1 VAATAVELV
10 IKPRKG
16 WHPVDLR
23 EVWVFRELLGFLIW
37 RDIKIR
43 YKQTILG
50 GLWALLQPLI
60 GMLVFSLVFNRVA
73 NFQGDGAPY
82 ALFVF
87 AGLVPWT
94 FFTNGVSL
102 ASNSLVG
109 SENMIRKTY
118 FPRVLIPL
126 AMIGALGLDML
137 IGLGFTGCLMAYYHW
152 PITSA
157 LLWLPLCVLGTII
170 TCSSLGMILGALNVQ
185 YRDVKYVV
193 PFVTQMALFLT
204 PVIYP
209 ISHFPA
215 KYRFLLAINPMT
227 GMIECFHHALLG
239 SQPDWPMV
247 WIAFS
252 ESAVLLVLALFFFR
266 RLERNFADVI

>member
-1 VAATAVELV
+1 LATAELV
-10 IKPRKG
+10 IKPSKG
-16 WHPVDLR
+16 WHLVDLR
-23 EVWVFRELLGFLIW
+23 ELWRYRELLGFFIW
-37 RDIKIR
+37 RDVKIR
-43 YKQTILG
+43 YKQTLLG

-60 GMLVFSLVFNRVA
+60 AMLVFTLVFNRVA
-73 NFQGDGAPY
+73 NFQGDGSPY

-87 AGLVPWT
+87 SGLVPWT
-94 FFTNGVSL
+94 FFTNAVGL

-109 SENMIRKTY
+109 NENMIRKIY

-152 PITSA
+152 PITTH
-157 LLWLPLCVLGTII
+157 LLWLPVCLLGVFLT
-170 TCSSLGMILGALNVQ
+170 SSGIGLILAAMNVQ

-209 ISHFPA
+209 VSHFPA
-215 KYRFLLAINPMT
+215 QYRFLLALNPMT
-227 GMIECFHHALLG
+227 GMIESFRYALLG
-239 SQPDWPMV
+239 SPVSWPLI
-247 WIAFS
+247 WSSFGEA
-252 ESAVLLVLALFFFR
+252 AVVFLLALFFFR
-266 RLERNFADVI
+266 RLERSFADII